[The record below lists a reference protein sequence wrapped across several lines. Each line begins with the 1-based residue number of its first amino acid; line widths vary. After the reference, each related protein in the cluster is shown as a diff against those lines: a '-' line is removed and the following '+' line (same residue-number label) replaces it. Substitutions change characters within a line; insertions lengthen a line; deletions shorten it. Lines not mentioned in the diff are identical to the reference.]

1 MLLSEINSFFQSH
14 PLKEQYFSV
23 NENERAGTA
32 LVAERD
38 VNAEEVYSKWL
49 LGNNQPTRKS
59 QNVASYHTHVYTKYV
74 TPHKSLTL
82 CELVFLFMSLGFPG
96 GLYSSNA

>member
-1 MLLSEINSFFQSH
+1 MGFSRQEYWSGV
-14 PLKEQYFSV
+14 PLPSP
-23 NENERAGTA
+23 AI
-32 LVAERD
+32 VAERD

-96 GLYSSNA
+96 GSYSSNA